1 MSNSQPL
8 TNYGLA
14 LLRIVAGY
22 TFLLHGS
29 AKLFALP
36 HVSAFDGLSV
46 FSLLGIGGVLELVGG
61 ILLVLGLFSR
71 ITAFILSGE
80 MAFAYFL
87 FHASVST
94 FWLPLMNGGEPAVLF
109 CFIFLF
115 IAMTGSGAFAL
126 DNLKNRQ

>member
-1 MSNSQPL
+1 M
-8 TNYGLA
+8 
-14 LLRIVAGY
+14 
-22 TFLLHGS
+22 
-29 AKLFALP
+29 
-36 HVSAFDGLSV
+36 FDGLSV
-46 FSLLGIGGVLELVGG
+46 FSLLGIGGILELVGG

-109 CFIFLF
+109 WVFIFLSLLRLPV
-115 IAMTGSGAFAL
+115 AVPSH
-126 DNLKNRQ
+126 

>member
-1 MSNSQPL
+1 MSNSQSL
-8 TNYGLA
+8 SHYGLG

-36 HVSAFDGLSV
+36 HVAAFDGLSV
-46 FSLLGIGGVLELVGG
+46 LSLLGIGGILELVGG

-94 FWLPLMNGGEPAVLF
+94 FWFPLMNGGEPAVLF

-115 IAMTGSGAFAL
+115 IAIAGSGAFAL